1 MAPKRR
7 EPLWVDRVVV
17 DAVHLDML
25 RTHGGLRGI
34 RDENALESALARPR
48 HRYAYAR
55 RTDLPALAASYGYG
69 LARNHPYRDGNK
81 RTAFLVM
88 VVFLVSPNSQK
99 RPRRNTSKPA
109 TSGLNTCEYR
119 STDALAASSIS
130 APRAPGLPPCDLL

>member
-1 MAPKRR
+1 M
-7 EPLWVDRVVV
+7 WVDRVVV

-55 RTDLPALAASYGYG
+55 RADLPALAASYGYG

-81 RTAFLVM
+81 RTALLVM
-88 VVFLVSPNSQK
+88 VVFLE
-99 RPRRNTSKPA
+99 
-109 TSGLNTCEYR
+109 LNGRELKASEAEVVTMMLKLSAGEL
-119 STDALAASSIS
+119 SEAALAVWLRDHLSSRS
-130 APRAPGLPPCDLL
+130 

>member
-1 MAPKRR
+1 MARKRR
-7 EPLWVDRVVV
+7 EPAWVHRVVV

-55 RTDLPALAASYGYG
+55 RADLPALAASYGHG
-69 LARNHPYRDGNK
+69 LARNHLYRDGNK

-88 VVFLVSPNSQK
+88 VVFLE
-99 RPRRNTSKPA
+99 
-109 TSGLNTCEYR
+109 LNGRELEASEAEVVTMMLKLSAGEL
-119 STDALAASSIS
+119 SEAALAAWLRDHLSSRS
-130 APRAPGLPPCDLL
+130 

>member
-55 RTDLPALAASYGYG
+55 RADLPALAASYGYG

-81 RTAFLVM
+81 RTALLVM
-88 VVFLVSPNSQK
+88 VVFLE
-99 RPRRNTSKPA
+99 
-109 TSGLNTCEYR
+109 LNGRELEASEAEVVTMMLKLSAGEL
-119 STDALAASSIS
+119 SEAALAVWLRDHLSSRS
-130 APRAPGLPPCDLL
+130 

>member
-1 MAPKRR
+1 MARRRR
-7 EPLWVDRVVV
+7 EPIWVDRVVV

-48 HRYAYAR
+48 HRYAYAPKV
-55 RTDLPALAASYGYG
+55 DLPALAAAYGFG

-88 VVFLVSPNSQK
+88 IVFLELNGLDLHVSEAEVVTAMLQLSAGDL
-99 RPRRNTSKPA
+99 SEA
-109 TSGLNTCEYR
+109 
-119 STDALAASSIS
+119 ALAVWLRDHVRLT
-130 APRAPGLPPCDLL
+130 P

>member
-34 RDENALESALARPR
+34 RDENALESALAGAR

-55 RTDLPALAASYGYG
+55 RADLPALAASYGYG

-88 VVFLVSPNSQK
+88 VVFLE
-99 RPRRNTSKPA
+99 
-109 TSGLNTCEYR
+109 LNGRELKASETEVVTMMLKL
-119 STDALAASSIS
+119 SAGELSEAALAVWLRDHLRGRYAIT
-130 APRAPGLPPCDLL
+130 G

>member
-55 RTDLPALAASYGYG
+55 RANLPALAASYGYG

-88 VVFLVSPNSQK
+88 VVFLE
-99 RPRRNTSKPA
+99 
-109 TSGLNTCEYR
+109 LNGRELEASETEVVTMMLKL
-119 STDALAASSIS
+119 SAGELSEAALAAWLRDHLSSRS
-130 APRAPGLPPCDLL
+130 

>member
-7 EPLWVDRVVV
+7 EPLWVGRVVV

-55 RTDLPALAASYGYG
+55 RADLPALAASYGYG

-81 RTAFLVM
+81 RTALMVM
-88 VVFLVSPNSQK
+88 VVFLE
-99 RPRRNTSKPA
+99 
-109 TSGLNTCEYR
+109 LNGRELKASETEVVTMMLKL
-119 STDALAASSIS
+119 SAGELSEAALAVWLRDHLSSRS
-130 APRAPGLPPCDLL
+130 

>member
-1 MAPKRR
+1 
-7 EPLWVDRVVV
+7 VV

-88 VVFLVSPNSQK
+88 VVFLE
-99 RPRRNTSKPA
+99 
-109 TSGLNTCEYR
+109 LNGRELQASETEVVTMMLR
-119 STDALAASSIS
+119 LSAGELSEAALAVWLRDHLGTRS
-130 APRAPGLPPCDLL
+130 

>member
-1 MAPKRR
+1 MTRRRR
-7 EPLWVDRVVV
+7 EPIWVDRVVV

-55 RTDLPALAASYGYG
+55 KVDLAALAGAYGFG

-88 VVFLVSPNSQK
+88 IVFL
-99 RPRRNTSKPA
+99 
-109 TSGLNTCEYR
+109 GLNGHELLASETEVV
-119 STDALAASSIS
+119 TALLQLSAGELSEAALTVWLRDHLRLT
-130 APRAPGLPPCDLL
+130 P

>member
-1 MAPKRR
+1 MARRRR
-7 EPLWVDRVVV
+7 EPIWVDRVVV
-17 DAVHLDML
+17 DAVHRDML

-55 RTDLPALAASYGYG
+55 KVDLPALAAAYGFG

-88 VVFLVSPNSQK
+88 IVFLELNGLDLHVSEAEVVTAILQLSAGDL
-99 RPRRNTSKPA
+99 SEA
-109 TSGLNTCEYR
+109 
-119 STDALAASSIS
+119 ALAVWLRDHLRLT
-130 APRAPGLPPCDLL
+130 P

>member
-55 RTDLPALAASYGYG
+55 RADLPALAASYGYG

-88 VVFLVSPNSQK
+88 VVFLE
-99 RPRRNTSKPA
+99 
-109 TSGLNTCEYR
+109 LNGRELQASETEVVTMMLR
-119 STDALAASSIS
+119 LSAGELSEAALAVWLRDHLGTRS
-130 APRAPGLPPCDLL
+130 

>member
-1 MAPKRR
+1 MARKRR
-7 EPLWVDRVVV
+7 EPVWVDRVVV

-48 HRYAYAR
+48 HRHAYAR
-55 RTDLPALAASYGYG
+55 RADLAALAASYGFG

-88 VVFLVSPNSQK
+88 VVFL
-99 RPRRNTSKPA
+99 
-109 TSGLNTCEYR
+109 GLNGRDLEASEAEVVTMMLQLSAGEL
-119 STDALAASSIS
+119 SEAALAMWLRDHLRSRS
-130 APRAPGLPPCDLL
+130 

>member
-55 RTDLPALAASYGYG
+55 RADLPALAASYGYG

-88 VVFLVSPNSQK
+88 VVFLE
-99 RPRRNTSKPA
+99 
-109 TSGLNTCEYR
+109 LNGRELEASETEVVTMMLKL
-119 STDALAASSIS
+119 SAGELSEVALAVWLRDHLGSRS
-130 APRAPGLPPCDLL
+130 

>member
-1 MAPKRR
+1 MARRRR
-7 EPLWVDRVVV
+7 EPIWVDRVVV

-55 RTDLPALAASYGYG
+55 KVDLPALAAAYGFG

-88 VVFLVSPNSQK
+88 IVFLELNGLDLHVSEAEVVTAMLQLSAGDL
-99 RPRRNTSKPA
+99 SEA
-109 TSGLNTCEYR
+109 
-119 STDALAASSIS
+119 ALAVWLRDHVRLT
-130 APRAPGLPPCDLL
+130 P

>member
-7 EPLWVDRVVV
+7 EPLWWTSRGRCGAPGYAA
-17 DAVHLDML
+17 DA
-25 RTHGGLRGI
+25 RRASGI

-55 RTDLPALAASYGYG
+55 RADLPALAASYGYG

-88 VVFLVSPNSQK
+88 VVFLE
-99 RPRRNTSKPA
+99 
-109 TSGLNTCEYR
+109 LNGRELKASETEVVTMMLKL
-119 STDALAASSIS
+119 SAGELSEAALAVWLRDHLSSRS
-130 APRAPGLPPCDLL
+130 

>member
-55 RTDLPALAASYGYG
+55 RADLPALAASYGYG

-88 VVFLVSPNSQK
+88 VVFLEL
-99 RPRRNTSKPA
+99 
-109 TSGLNTCEYR
+109 SGRELKASETEVVTMMLKL
-119 STDALAASSIS
+119 SAGELSEAALAVWLRDHLSSRS
-130 APRAPGLPPCDLL
+130 

>member
-1 MAPKRR
+1 M
-7 EPLWVDRVVV
+7 WVDRVVV

-55 RTDLPALAASYGYG
+55 RADLPALAASYAYG

-88 VVFLVSPNSQK
+88 IVFLELNGRELKASETEVVTMMLKLSAGELSEAALAVWLRDHL
-99 RPRRNTSKPA
+99 RPRS
-109 TSGLNTCEYR
+109 
-119 STDALAASSIS
+119 
-130 APRAPGLPPCDLL
+130 

>member
-1 MAPKRR
+1 MARKRQ
-7 EPLWVDRVVV
+7 EPVWVDRVVV

-34 RDENALESALARPR
+34 RDENALKSALARPR

-55 RTDLPALAASYGYG
+55 RADLPTLAASYGFG

-88 VVFLVSPNSQK
+88 VVFL
-99 RPRRNTSKPA
+99 
-109 TSGLNTCEYR
+109 GLNGRELKASEAEVVTMMLKLSAGELSER
-119 STDALAASSIS
+119 ALAAWLRDHLS
-130 APRAPGLPPCDLL
+130 PRS